1 MKTVSFS
8 DLPFLRYWG
17 PPPAEIGFRTYLQ
30 QLIAGLQSQFRAEFA
45 YIPVLDYIDLADS
58 ENEDR
63 FIFRPTVSKILGPPA
78 GRNWFSNILA
88 TAYCR
93 ATNSLPSALP
103 IYTLLRLYR
112 PR

>member
-30 QLIAGLQSQFRAEFA
+30 QLIAALQIHYPALFPS
-45 YIPVLDYIDLADS
+45 IPSLDYIDLADS

-63 FIFRPTVSKILGPPA
+63 FIFRPTVSEILGPPA

-93 ATNSLPSALP
+93 ATKSVSSGICL
-103 IYTLLRLYR
+103 YTRFRLYR